1 MTFSVDSTE
10 GKALVLVL
18 VVLVVVA
25 IVFSRSKSKAQNNQL
40 NTSTSSDIK
49 TSVTGKNKKK
59 KSKSNATESNS
70 SPKVETVVLPVA
82 APKTD
87 VSNSNIVEKKVTEK
101 VPEKKVVVE
110 KVPEKKVTEKVP
122 EIVPEKVSDVV
133 QENVKTQ
140 KVSASNSGGS
150 TSKVIKVDEK
160 KPIEYSYSDSYSDNQ
175 QSGDSGDEWSTVK
188 RNKKAVNPLP
198 TAPTSAAV
206 QTTAVPTTANT
217 APISVAPVTP
227 VEKEVIIKSTVTI
240 DAKSVGKIV
249 GPKGANIQAIKKVT
263 NVDVSVPKDREDS
276 SNAQVV
282 VSLSGKSDESIK
294 NATKAITDLASKGY
308 SSVLE
313 GPDFKEGSIEI
324 TVKAHRE
331 VTGKDFTHAKK
342 IENEFG
348 VRIKSDD
355 GAKEAKGL
363 RRVFIAGPK
372 QKVKAAK
379 ELIKSMNTLYYS
391 TVTHGSDFTH
401 VIMDVPS
408 TLCGRIVGQK
418 GANIKHIQ
426 ASYKVQVHMPDEET
440 DGIKKVIIVGTLA
453 QVNHAQNYI
462 QTKFIDQPKPS
473 EAENVDVEPASFD
486 INDIQQTAGFNTNF
500 EFSSQLNEPES
511 LSVDNSKLTRIN
523 LTWGAPQAP
532 GIF

>member
-1 MTFSVDSTE
+1 MTLTLDSTE
-10 GKALVLVL
+10 AKVLV
-18 VVLVVVA
+18 VVLVVIVVVA
-25 IVFSRSKSKAQNNQL
+25 IAFSRSKSSKSKSKEVKAAAA
-40 NTSTSSDIK
+40 TDSK
-49 TSVTGKNKKK
+49 TEKTGKNKKK
-59 KSKSNATESNS
+59 KTKSSSVEGNSSIPKTESVS
-70 SPKVETVVLPVA
+70 LPVSV
-82 APKTD
+82 PKTN
-87 VSNSNIVEKKVTEK
+87 VSNNVVEKKVAEKVPEK
-101 VPEKKVVVE
+101 VPEKKAAAKVAEKVVE
-110 KVPEKKVTEKVP
+110 KVVEKVAEIVVEKNSTEKASS
-122 EIVPEKVSDVV
+122 IV
-133 QENVKTQ
+133 
-140 KVSASNSGGS
+140 SGVS
-150 TSKVIKVDEK
+150 TSKVSKVEEK
-160 KPIEYSYSDSYSDNQ
+160 KPVVDYSYSDSYSDNQ
-175 QSGDSGDEWSTVK
+175 QSGESGDEWSTVK
-188 RNKKAVNPLP
+188 RNKKVVNPIP

-217 APISVAPVTP
+217 APVIVAPVTP

-249 GPKGANIQAIKKVT
+249 GPKGAHIQAIKKIT
-263 NVDVSVPKDREDS
+263 NVDVSVPKDRDDS
-276 SNAQVV
+276 SVVV

-294 NATKAITDLASKGY
+294 NATKAITDLATKGY

-324 TVKAHRE
+324 SVKAHRE

-379 ELIKSMNTLYYS
+379 ELIKNMNTLYYS

-440 DGIKKVIIVGTLA
+440 DGIKKVIIVGKLA

-473 EAENVDVEPASFD
+473 EAEPVEVEPASFD
-486 INDIQQTAGFNTNF
+486 ISDIHQANTGFNTNF
-500 EFSSQLNEPES
+500 EFSSQLSEPEP
-511 LSVDNSKLTRIN
+511 LSVDNTKLTRIN